1 MFNESRLELSLREKS
16 KSTPQLTLK
25 CSVAPCFSLL
35 NFILLSISANQL
47 PLINVKM
54 GFICKN
60 LLSLYAILHT
70 STVKFS
76 ILWFAVVTG
85 KNIEAHKIVFKSTK
99 RTVVSISHQC

>member
-1 MFNESRLELSLREKS
+1 MSL
-16 KSTPQLTLK
+16 T
-25 CSVAPCFSLL
+25 PCFSLL
-35 NFILLSISANQL
+35 NFILLSISVNQL
-47 PLINVKM
+47 SLINVEM

-70 STVKFS
+70 STVKLS

-99 RTVVSISHQC
+99 IKGQWYLSLISASDKRLNPSLSSLMYIKIFHK